1 MDSVGFMSQLKRRSE
16 NQNFMSNF
24 VIQFIKKKQNDAL
37 GKGIKMYRGF
47 IFQITKRTKR

>member
-1 MDSVGFMSQLKRRSE
+1 MDSVGFMSQLKCRSE

-37 GKGIKMYRGF
+37 GKGIKIYRGF